1 MDQTEKMLQELTDA
15 YGVTG
20 HEQDV
25 ARIMARHLSSL
36 CQISHDKLGS
46 IIAKKKGTHEGPKIM
61 LAGHMDEVGFMV
73 KEITKEGFIKFL
85 PLGGWWPHVLLSQRV
100 CIRTSKGDV
109 VGVVGSKA
117 PHLLEA
123 EERKKVQ
130 DIKDLYIDV
139 GSTAKN
145 NVAKKLNIRP
155 GDPIVPISPFTVLSN
170 KKAYLAKAWDDRI
183 GCALIIDVIKRL
195 ARVKHPNTVYG
206 VGTVQE
212 EVGLRGATTSVS
224 SVDPDV
230 AFVLEVG
237 LAMDTPGMN
246 GEREEKLGG
255 GPSLYIYDSTMIPN
269 TRLRDLVIDVA
280 EKKKIPYHFAS
291 ILRGGTDGGK
301 IHIHGIGV
309 PTQTIGVPTRYI
321 HGHAGILH
329 RGDYDHTVAL
339 LTEVIRR
346 LDAKTAKDLTPS
358 P

>member
-20 HEQDV
+20 HEEDV
-25 ARIMARHLSSL
+25 ARIMARHLSPL
-36 CQISHDKLGS
+36 CEISYDKLGS

-73 KEITKEGFIKFL
+73 KEVTKEGFIKFL
-85 PLGGWWPHVLLSQRV
+85 PLGGWWPHVLLSQRL
-100 CIRTSKGDV
+100 CIRTSKGEV

-123 EERKKVQ
+123 EERKKVL

-139 GSTAKN
+139 GSTAKS
-145 NVAKKLNIRP
+145 NVAKRLGIRP

-170 KKAYLAKAWDDRI
+170 KKAYLAKAWDDRV
-183 GCALIIDVIKRL
+183 GCALIIDVMKKL
-195 ARVKHPNTVYG
+195 ARIKHPNTVYG

-230 AFVLEVG
+230 GFVLEVG
-237 LAMDTPGMN
+237 LAMDTPGID
-246 GEREEKLGG
+246 GDRKEKLGG
-255 GPSLYIYDSTMIPN
+255 GPSLYIYDATMIPN
-269 TRLRDLVIDVA
+269 TRLRDLVIEVA

-291 ILRGGTDGGK
+291 IVRGGTDGGK

-329 RGDYDHTVAL
+329 RGDYDHAVTL

-346 LDAKTAKDLTPS
+346 LDARTVKGLTPRS
-358 P
+358 

>member
-1 MDQTEKMLQELTDA
+1 MDQTEKLLKELTEA

-20 HEQDV
+20 HEEDV
-25 ARIMARHLSSL
+25 ARIMARHLKPI
-36 CQISHDKLGS
+36 CKISYDKLGS
-46 IIAKKKGTHEGPKIM
+46 IIAQKAGISKGPKIM

-73 KEITKEGFIKFL
+73 KEVTKEGFVKFL
-85 PLGGWWPHVLLSQRV
+85 PLGGWWPHVVLSQRV

-123 EERKKVQ
+123 EERKKVVE
-130 DIKDLYIDV
+130 IKDMYIDV
-139 GSTAKN
+139 GATADN
-145 NVAKKLNIRP
+145 NVAEKLGIRP
-155 GDPIVPISPFTVLSN
+155 GDPIVPVSPFTVLKN
-170 KKAYLAKAWDDRI
+170 EKAYLAKAWDDRI
-183 GCALIIDVIKRL
+183 GCALIIDVMKRL
-195 ARVKHPNTVYG
+195 TKIKHPNTVYG

-230 AFVLEVG
+230 GFVLEVG
-237 LAMDTPGMN
+237 LAMDTPGVN
-246 GEREEKLGG
+246 GERKEKLGA
-255 GPSLYIYDSTMIPN
+255 GPSLYVYDSTMIPN
-269 TRLRDLVIDVA
+269 TRLRDLVIEVA

-301 IHIHGIGV
+301 IHLHRSGV

-321 HGHAGILH
+321 HAQAGILH
-329 RGDYDHTVAL
+329 RDDYDHTVTM

-346 LDAKTAKDLTPS
+346 LDQKTARGLTS
-358 P
+358 R

>member
-1 MDQTEKMLQELTDA
+1 MDATEKMLKELTEA

-20 HEQDV
+20 HEEDV
-25 ARIMARHLSSL
+25 ARIMARQLSPM
-36 CQISHDKLGS
+36 CNISYDKLGS
-46 IIAKKKGTHEGPKIM
+46 IIAEKKGTQKGPKVM

-73 KEITKEGFIKFL
+73 KEVTKEGFIRFL
-85 PLGGWWPHVLLSQRV
+85 PLGGWWPHVVLSQRV
-100 CIRTSKGDV
+100 TIRSRKGDV

-117 PHLLEA
+117 PHILEP
-123 EERKKVQ
+123 EERKKVLEL
-130 DIKDLYIDV
+130 KDLYIDV
-139 GSTAKN
+139 GSTDKN
-145 NVAKKLNIRP
+145 NVAKKLGIRP

-183 GCALIIDVIKRL
+183 GCALIIDVIKKL
-195 ARVKHPNTVYG
+195 AKVKHPNMIYG

-224 SVDPDV
+224 SVNPDV

-237 LAMDTPGMN
+237 LAMDTPGIN
-246 GEREEKLGG
+246 GDNAEKMGA

-269 TRLRDLVIDVA
+269 TKLRDLVIDVA
-280 EKKKIPYHFAS
+280 EKKKIPFQFSS
-291 ILRGGTDGGK
+291 IARGGTDGGR

-321 HGHAGILH
+321 HGHTGILH
-329 RGDYDHTVAL
+329 RDDYDKTVTL

-346 LDAKTAKDLTPS
+346 LDAKTVRKLTPH
-358 P
+358 

>member
-1 MDQTEKMLQELTDA
+1 MDQTEKLLKELTEA

-20 HEQDV
+20 HEEDV
-25 ARIMARHLSSL
+25 ARIMARHLKPI
-36 CQISHDKLGS
+36 CKISYDKLGS
-46 IIAKKKGTHEGPKIM
+46 IIAQKRGLPKGPKIM

-73 KEITKEGFIKFL
+73 KEVTKEGFIKFL
-85 PLGGWWPHVLLSQRV
+85 PLGGWWPHVVLSQRV

-123 EERKKVQ
+123 EERKKVVE
-130 DIKDLYIDV
+130 IKDMYIDV
-139 GSTAKN
+139 GATADN
-145 NVAKKLNIRP
+145 NVAEKLGIRP
-155 GDPIVPISPFTVLSN
+155 GDPVVPISPFTVLKN

-183 GCALIIDVIKRL
+183 GCALIIDVMKRL
-195 ARVKHPNTVYG
+195 TKIKHPNTVYG

-230 AFVLEVG
+230 GFVLEVG
-237 LAMDTPGMN
+237 LAMDTPGID
-246 GEREEKLGG
+246 GERKEKLGA
-255 GPSLYIYDSTMIPN
+255 GPSLYVYDSTMIPN
-269 TRLRDLVIDVA
+269 TRLRDLVIEVA

-301 IHIHGIGV
+301 IHLHRSGV

-321 HGHAGILH
+321 HAQAGILH
-329 RGDYDHTVAL
+329 RDDYDHTVTM

-346 LDAKTAKDLTPS
+346 LDQKTVRGLTS
-358 P
+358 R

>member
-1 MDQTEKMLQELTDA
+1 MDQTEKLLKELTEA

-20 HEQDV
+20 HEEDV
-25 ARIMARHLSSL
+25 ARIMARHLKPI
-36 CQISHDKLGS
+36 CKISYDKLGS
-46 IIAKKKGTHEGPKIM
+46 IIAEKTGLPKGPKIM

-85 PLGGWWPHVLLSQRV
+85 PLGGWWPHVVLSQRV

-123 EERKKVQ
+123 EERKKVVE
-130 DIKDLYIDV
+130 IKDMYIDV
-139 GSTAKN
+139 GATADN
-145 NVAKKLNIRP
+145 NVAQKLGIRP
-155 GDPIVPISPFTVLSN
+155 GDPVVPISPFTMLKN

-183 GCALIIDVIKRL
+183 GCALIIDVMKKLTKI
-195 ARVKHPNTVYG
+195 KHPNTVYG

-230 AFVLEVG
+230 GFVLEVG
-237 LAMDTPGMN
+237 LAMDTPGID
-246 GEREEKLGG
+246 GERKEKLGA
-255 GPSLYIYDSTMIPN
+255 GPSLYVYDSTMIPN
-269 TRLRDLVIDVA
+269 TRLRDLVIEVA

-301 IHIHGIGV
+301 IHLHRSGV

-321 HGHAGILH
+321 HSQAGILH
-329 RGDYDHTVAL
+329 RDDYDHTVTM

-346 LDAKTAKDLTPS
+346 LDQKTVRGLTS
-358 P
+358 R